1 MIYRVYDNERKVW
14 LKDNIYLNPDGE
26 LFRIKKLIFGII
38 KTLIALSFDRYIY
51 HKSIDLYDKDGILV
65 YEGDYILANVAEDK
79 EVIGLVCY
87 AHELSSYVILCTN
100 TDEFYNLGSEITEY
114 IKVIGNVFD
123 GYKEV
128 NNHDEQT
135 LSDTKEQT

>member
-1 MIYRVYDNERKVW
+1 MTYRVYDNERKVW

-38 KTLIALSFDRYIY
+38 KTPIALSFDRYIY
-51 HKSIDLYDKDGILV
+51 HKSIDLYDKDRILV

-100 TDEFYNLGSEITEY
+100 SDEFYNLGSEITEY

-135 LSDTKEQT
+135 LSETKE